1 MFDLPVGLLLTGVVA
16 GYLWKSYEVF
26 AQFSWRSRILVA
38 TDWVR
43 TKVFGRD
50 ISRV

>member
-1 MFDLPVGLLLTGVVA
+1 MTNPTNALHPPPPQQQTNQTHHLDSLRNQL
-16 GYLWKSYEVF
+16 
-26 AQFSWRSRILVA
+26 LVA

-50 ISRV
+50 ISRF